1 LNYLYVLDSINNLNP
16 PFLVT
21 LYSRLV
27 KLNFIKTN
35 DINRKKHY
43 NYNRQVSTAM
53 GIWNLKDSNK
63 PYSIKRVYEILS
75 SSEPAPKPMLWIW
88 KSCCLPKIKIFF
100 LGFYCKIG
108 LIPVI
113 FLQEK
118 NSTFPLI
125 IVHFVRM
132 PMLKTS
138 SIYSLPVTLAKG
150 SGGIRIWSGILSS
163 LFLI

>member
-1 LNYLYVLDSINNLNP
+1 VFDSINNLNP

-35 DINRKKHY
+35 DKNRKKHY

-53 GIWNLKDSNK
+53 DIWNLKDSNK
-63 PYSIKRVYEILS
+63 PYSSKRVYEILA

-100 LGFYCKIG
+100 LAFIA
-108 LIPVI
+108 
-113 FLQEK
+113 
-118 NSTFPLI
+118 
-125 IVHFVRM
+125 R
-132 PMLKTS
+132 
-138 SIYSLPVTLAKG
+138 
-150 SGGIRIWSGILSS
+150 
-163 LFLI
+163 